1 MARRLGGQDWIGSG
15 RGGMRP
21 ASVDMSGGDRRA
33 GRACHGPLGTSDG
46 PCRLDSRR
54 GLDEDQGRDWQNLT
68 ASGGFKLAL
77 LVRALKL
84 AKLYLLPSALNDLVF
99 DRMPEKIEQPLV
111 MRHGE
116 DPPF

>member
-1 MARRLGGQDWIGSG
+1 MARAGWIAGAGWMRTKAGIG
-15 RGGMRP
+15 RI
-21 ASVDMSGGDRRA
+21 SQLRR
-33 GRACHGPLGTSDG
+33 
-46 PCRLDSRR
+46 
-54 GLDEDQGRDWQNLT
+54 
-68 ASGGFKLAL
+68 FKLAL

-84 AKLYLLPSALNDLVF
+84 AKLYLLPSGLNDLVF